1 MKATISIAAV
11 VICLFFA
18 ACDSSKH
25 PKAAAGTTKPEA
37 TAATSRI
44 PQTAPTISAT
54 PNPVPTGS
62 GIGTTTVSWTTGDR
76 SNGQVYVSADGQA
89 EQIFATA
96 PQGSANAAWVQAG
109 KSYEFRL
116 YGTAG
121 ISQCGLGPSGK
132 ELRISSLRCRSR
144 EASWQGCRYRSRAL
158 GFAWAAILRLRA

>member
-25 PKAAAGTTKPEA
+25 PKAAAGTTKSEA
-37 TAATSRI
+37 TAAASRI

-62 GIGTTTVSWTTGDR
+62 GIGTTTISWTTGDR

-96 PQGSANAAWVQAG
+96 PQASANASWGQAG
-109 KSYEFRL
+109 TRYSFRPDA
-116 YGTAG
+116 T
-121 ISQCGLGPSGK
+121 
-132 ELRISSLRCRSR
+132 
-144 EASWQGCRYRSRAL
+144 
-158 GFAWAAILRLRA
+158 

>member
-25 PKAAAGTTKPEA
+25 PKGAAGTTKPEA
-37 TAATSRI
+37 TAAASRI

-62 GIGTTTVSWTTGDR
+62 GIGTTTISWTTGDR

-109 KSYEFRL
+109 KSYEFVSTVQVTRNFLARL
-116 YGTAG
+116 
-121 ISQCGLGPSGK
+121 SLPDPS
-132 ELRISSLRCRSR
+132 SS
-144 EASWQGCRYRSRAL
+144 
-158 GFAWAAILRLRA
+158 FAWAAILRLRA